1 MKDDLLVA
9 YQSGFQD
16 GRSMVERECN
26 EVRKQRDALREAL
39 RQISWTRHD
48 QVGYASLTDQCALS
62 RIYAWADEALAALG
76 ET

>member
-26 EVRKQRDALREAL
+26 EVRKQRDALKQATITASIAISDRRLDDAHQAL
-39 RQISWTRHD
+39 W
-48 QVGYASLTDQCALS
+48 GAL
-62 RIYAWADEALAALG
+62 DGLG